1 MIFSVSLQLKVA
13 KIRLFGHILANKYK
27 FTMKRLA
34 FLLLC
39 CLVSVGTVSAQK
51 KEAGKVRTVVIDPGH
66 GGIKPGAIGK
76 HCSEKDVVLQ
86 VAKKFGKLINDNYP
100 DVKVIYTRTTDVD
113 IALSERAHIANTAKA
128 DLFISIHANSHPTS
142 TPTGVETFV
151 MGLSKSKANMDVAR
165 KENADILL
173 EKDYKSN
180 SAYQGF
186 DPNSPESSIIFAMFQ
201 NAYLDKSLTFAE
213 LIQKQY
219 GKSLSTV
226 NRGVK
231 QAEFMVLYM
240 SAMPAVLTEIGFIS
254 NPTEEALMMSDAG
267 QAKIAI
273 ALFNAFMAYKCTEE
287 GLQPIAKP
295 VIDLPGY
302 GKNVPTKVEEVK
314 PLPVVDTVPVTDTVP
329 MTDTT
334 VAAAGAV
341 TPEIAPVDTVVSQ
354 PDPESAPVVPTPAA
368 EVDRPV
374 YKVQFLS
381 VSHPLKEGARELRG
395 MTDYD
400 VYEENGTFRY
410 IKGNLSTINKAKAL
424 QRELRELGFKDAFV
438 VAFYK
443 GKKISIQQARELSE

>member
-13 KIRLFGHILANKYK
+13 KIRLFGHISANKSQ
-27 FTMKRLA
+27 FMMKRLL
-34 FLLLC
+34 FLLVC
-39 CLVSVGTVSAQK
+39 CLVSAGSVSAQK

-76 HCSEKDVVLQ
+76 HCSEKDIVLQ
-86 VAKKFGKLINDNYP
+86 VAKKFGKLINDNYS

-173 EKDYKSN
+173 ESDYKNN

-213 LIQKQY
+213 MIQKQY
-219 GKSLSTV
+219 GKTLNTV

-254 NPTEEALMMSDAG
+254 NPTEERFMMSDAG
-267 QAKIAI
+267 QAKIAV
-273 ALFNAFMAYKCTEE
+273 ALFNAFMAYKCAEE
-287 GLQPIAKP
+287 GTQPIAKP

-302 GKNVPTKVEEVK
+302 GKNAPAKEEVK
-314 PLPVVDTVPVTDTVP
+314 PLPETDTVP
-329 MTDTT
+329 AVDTT
-334 VAAAGAV
+334 VAAAVDV
-341 TPEIAPVDTVVSQ
+341 TQGVAPADTVVSQ
-354 PDPESAPVVPTPAA
+354 PEPEPAPVVLPDPA
-368 EVDRPV
+368 EVERPV

-395 MTDYD
+395 VTDYD

-410 IKGNLSTINKAKAL
+410 IKGSVSNINKAKAL

>member
-13 KIRLFGHILANKYK
+13 KIRLFGHISANKYK

-34 FLLLC
+34 FLLVC
-39 CLVSVGTVSAQK
+39 CLTLAGTVSAQK

-66 GGIKPGAIGK
+66 GGVKPGAIGK
-76 HCSEKDVVLQ
+76 HCSEKDIVLQ
-86 VAKKFGKLINDNYP
+86 VAKKLGKLINDNYP

-128 DLFISIHANSHPTS
+128 DLFLSIHANSHPTS
-142 TPTGVETFV
+142 TPTGVESFV

-213 LIQKQY
+213 MIQKQY

-273 ALFNAFMAYKCTEE
+273 ALFNAFMAYKCAEE
-287 GLQPIAKP
+287 GGQPIAKP

-302 GKNVPTKVEEVK
+302 GKNAPTKVEEVK
-314 PLPVVDTVPVTDTVP
+314 PLPL
-329 MTDTT
+329 
-334 VAAAGAV
+334 
-341 TPEIAPVDTVVSQ
+341 PE
-354 PDPESAPVVPTPAA
+354 PATQTQTA
-368 EVDRPV
+368 EVERPV

-381 VSHPLKEGARELRG
+381 VSHPLKEDARELRG
-395 MTDYD
+395 VTDYD

-410 IKGNLSTINKAKAL
+410 IKGNANTINKAKAI
-424 QRELRELGFKDAFV
+424 QKELRELGFKDAFV

-443 GKKISIQQARELSE
+443 GKKISIQQARELSEQ

>member
-1 MIFSVSLQLKVA
+1 M
-13 KIRLFGHILANKYK
+13 
-27 FTMKRLA
+27 MKRLL
-34 FLLLC
+34 FLLVC

-76 HCSEKDVVLQ
+76 HCSEKDIVLQ
-86 VAKKFGKLINDNYP
+86 VAKKFGKLINDNYS

-173 EKDYKSN
+173 ESDYKNN

-213 LIQKQY
+213 MIQKQY
-219 GKSLSTV
+219 GKTLNTV

-254 NPTEEALMMSDAG
+254 NPTEERFMMSDAG
-267 QAKIAI
+267 QAKIAV
-273 ALFNAFMAYKCTEE
+273 ALFNAFMAYKCAEE
-287 GLQPIAKP
+287 GTQPIAKP

-302 GKNVPTKVEEVK
+302 GKNAPTKEEVK
-314 PLPVVDTVPVTDTVP
+314 PLPETDTVP
-329 MTDTT
+329 AVDTT
-334 VAAAGAV
+334 VAAAVDV
-341 TPEIAPVDTVVSQ
+341 TPEVAPADTVVSQ
-354 PDPESAPVVPTPAA
+354 PEPEPAPVVLPDPA
-368 EVDRPV
+368 EVERPV

-395 MTDYD
+395 VTDYD

-410 IKGNLSTINKAKAL
+410 IKGSVSNINKAKAL

>member
-13 KIRLFGHILANKYK
+13 KIRLFGHISANKYK

-34 FLLLC
+34 FLLVC
-39 CLVSVGTVSAQK
+39 CLTLAGTVSAQK

-66 GGIKPGAIGK
+66 GGVKPGAIGK
-76 HCSEKDVVLQ
+76 HCSEKDIVLQ
-86 VAKKFGKLINDNYP
+86 VAKKLGKLINDNYP

-128 DLFISIHANSHPTS
+128 DLFLSIHANSHPTS
-142 TPTGVETFV
+142 TPTGVESFV

-213 LIQKQY
+213 MIQKQY
-219 GKSLSTV
+219 GKSLNTV

-273 ALFNAFMAYKCTEE
+273 ALFNAFMAYKCAEE
-287 GLQPIAKP
+287 GGQPIAKP

-302 GKNVPTKVEEVK
+302 GKNAPTKVEEVK
-314 PLPVVDTVPVTDTVP
+314 PLPVA
-329 MTDTT
+329 DTT
-334 VAAAGAV
+334 VADTV
-341 TPEIAPVDTVVSQ
+341 PPVDTTATAAVAAPQ
-354 PDPESAPVVPTPAA
+354 AKPADTIYGEPLPLPEPATQTQTA
-368 EVDRPV
+368 EVERPV

-381 VSHPLKEGARELRG
+381 VSHPLKEDARELRG
-395 MTDYD
+395 VTDYD

-410 IKGNLSTINKAKAL
+410 IKGNANTINKAKAI

-443 GKKISIQQARELSE
+443 GKKISIQQARELSEQ

>member
-1 MIFSVSLQLKVA
+1 M
-13 KIRLFGHILANKYK
+13 
-27 FTMKRLA
+27 
-34 FLLLC
+34 
-39 CLVSVGTVSAQK
+39 
-51 KEAGKVRTVVIDPGH
+51 
-66 GGIKPGAIGK
+66 
-76 HCSEKDVVLQ
+76 LQ

-113 IALSERAHIANTAKA
+113 IALSQRAHIANTAKA

-173 EKDYKSN
+173 ESDYKTN

-213 LIQKQY
+213 MIQKQY

-267 QAKIAI
+267 QAKISI
-273 ALFNAFMAYKCTEE
+273 ALFNAFMAYKCAEE
-287 GLQPIAKP
+287 GIQPIAKP

-302 GKNVPTKVEEVK
+302 GKNAPKQVEEPKPQPVSDTVK
-314 PLPVVDTVPVTDTVP
+314 VADTVAVAAVDTMASATPTV
-329 MTDTT
+329 
-334 VAAAGAV
+334 
-341 TPEIAPVDTVVSQ
+341 APVDTAISQ
-354 PDPESAPVVPTPAA
+354 PVQEPAPIAQTQPA
-368 EVDRPV
+368 EEEKPV

-395 MTDYD
+395 VADYD

-410 IKGNLSTINKAKAL
+410 VKGNLSTINKAKAL

-443 GKKISIQQARELSE
+443 GKKISIQQARELSEQ